1 MCVHV
6 LMVDLCALEA
16 LGGNCANKRDS
27 RVGRLTAAAEQ
38 KQRQSFNI
46 FIYFSGDCF
55 RIVETHM
62 KQ

>member
-16 LGGNCANKRDS
+16 LGGICANKRDS

-38 KQRQSFNI
+38 KQRQGFNV
-46 FIYFSGDCF
+46 FI
-55 RIVETHM
+55 
-62 KQ
+62 